1 MINSLFIKNFQSHK
15 ESELEFDKGV
25 NVIIGSS
32 DSGKTAII
40 RALRWA
46 MFNKPSGD
54 EFRSYWGGDTM
65 VHVLMGNNKI
75 IRGKSEKE
83 NAYTINNVLLK
94 AFGQGVPDEIQ
105 KAFNINEVNIQG
117 QLDSPFLIA
126 DSPGEVAQHFN
137 KVANLE
143 LIDSSIKKVSS
154 KLKSLETDLEVSKRQ
169 ATAIS
174 TKLDSFID
182 LNQLE
187 KDIKELEVFEQEVQ
201 ANENSLKI
209 LNSTIKQIKEL
220 QYILGEY
227 DTLLSLEKEV
237 GFVLNAIEK
246 EKTKRKEYETLT
258 ELIQKITLNGKKIK
272 TYNIL
277 TNLESMVNSTIE
289 AHKQKESKEKAQ
301 KDIVDLVLKIK
312 MWENVH
318 KNCEV
323 QIAQFEK
330 TYKEKYPDICPFC
343 GSKVKKINL

>member
-65 VHVLMGNNKI
+65 VHVLMNNKTI
-75 IRGKSEKE
+75 IRGKNEKE
-83 NAYTINNVLLK
+83 NAYTINSTILK

-105 KAFNINEVNIQG
+105 KAFNINEVNVQG

-154 KLKSLETDLEVSKRQ
+154 KLKNLETDLEVSKRQ

-187 KDIKELEVFEQEVQ
+187 KDIKELEVFEQEIQ
-201 ANENSLKI
+201 ANENSSKV
-209 LNSTIKQIKEL
+209 LNSTIKQIEEL
-220 QYILGEY
+220 QYTLDEY
-227 DTLLSLEKEV
+227 DTLLSLEKQV
-237 GFVLNAIEK
+237 TFVLNAIEK
-246 EKTKRKEYETLT
+246 EKVKKT
-258 ELIQKITLNGKKIK
+258 EVYALNALIQKIRLNAKQIQ

-277 TNLESMVNSTIE
+277 TNLESTVNSTID
-289 AHKQKESKEKAQ
+289 AKKQKESKEKAQ
-301 KDIVDLVLKIK
+301 KDILDLVLRIK
-312 MWENVH
+312 QIEKLHN
-318 KNCEV
+318 NYEV
-323 QIAQFEK
+323 QIANLEK